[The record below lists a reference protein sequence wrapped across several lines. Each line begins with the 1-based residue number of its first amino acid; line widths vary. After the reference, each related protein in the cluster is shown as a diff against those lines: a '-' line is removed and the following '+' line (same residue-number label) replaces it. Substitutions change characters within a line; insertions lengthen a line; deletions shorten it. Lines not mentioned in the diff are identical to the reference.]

1 MKKILLAILATLI
14 LAPAAEAS
22 YLCASPSGAVK
33 LRAECRKSETQ
44 IDPDEL
50 GFRGS
55 KGDTGEKGDT
65 GDQGPIGP
73 QGVEGPQGATG
84 GQGPA
89 GPAGPQGAP
98 GNASDGRSLE
108 NLVRISA
115 PGLSPGSPCVDIG
128 PNPNSGGGDRGIEM
142 YRVPLGAR
150 LILTSIEWDL
160 NIPDSWAVQIGFAGR
175 KFVGNRYAPGVRR
188 GTEAGTA
195 ASYEDFARFPWAS
208 VYPAGYPVESDTS
221 IFLTGFCSEGTVD
234 SLVNNVEVTGYLIP
248 DE

>member
-55 KGDTGEKGDT
+55 TG
-65 GDQGPIGP
+65 PAGP
-73 QGVEGPQGATG
+73 QGEQGQQGSQGVAGPQGATG

-108 NLVRISA
+108 NLVRLPSGSIEGYPCA
-115 PGLSPGSPCVDIG
+115 GDSPASTHNYGEVSF
-128 PNPNSGGGDRGIEM
+128 
-142 YRVPLGAR
+142 YTVPAATR
-150 LILTSIEWDL
+150 LIISSLEPGHYLGTGGFSALFVIS
-160 NIPDSWAVQIGFAGR
+160 PDGRRTALANRSFGAGL
-175 KFVGNRYAPGVRR
+175 GDAAIAPTFG
-188 GTEAGTA
+188 E
-195 ASYEDFARFPWAS
+195 S
-208 VYPAGYPVESDTS
+208 YPAGFPIESGEVIALRLSDLGNQWGCNGGTASVIGDPYEIPV
-221 IFLTGFCSEGTVD
+221 I
-234 SLVNNVEVTGYLIP
+234 TGYLIP